1 MNIKNG
7 YVALVGRPNV
17 GKSTLLNKLVGK
29 KVSIITRRP
38 QTTRHRIL
46 GIKSDEKY
54 QIIYVDT
61 PGIQQQHTSKLNQIM
76 NKTAFGVLKDV
87 DVIVVVIEGIKYLE
101 SEEALVAT
109 AVSTKKPVVVV
120 INKVDKIQ
128 EKALL
133 LPFIEQLSSKLGQAV
148 PIVPVSALKD
158 RDLRALEHELIQ
170 ALPSSDMRLFPD
182 EQYTDRDEG
191 FTAAEFLREKL
202 MEQLGEEIPYQIA
215 VQVEKL
221 QITEKLID
229 VSLII
234 WVEKT
239 SQKGIVIGKDGRILK
254 YCGKQ
259 TRLELEQRYQR
270 KIMLRVWV
278 KTKEGWTNDA
288 QLLAQ
293 WGFEYS

>member
-1 MNIKNG
+1 MNIKSG

-38 QTTRHRIL
+38 QTTRHRII
-46 GIKSDEKY
+46 GIKSDEKF

-76 NKTAFGVLKDV
+76 NKTAFSVLKDV
-87 DVIVVVIEGIKYLE
+87 DVIVVVIEGMQYLE

-109 AVSTKKPVVVV
+109 AVSTKKPVLVV

-128 EKALL
+128 EKSLL
-133 LPFIEQLSSKLGQAV
+133 LPFIEQLTSKLGQAI

-158 RDLRALEHELIQ
+158 RDLRVLEQELIQ
-170 ALPSSDMRLFPD
+170 ALPSSEMRLFPD

-221 QITEKLID
+221 LITEKLID

-234 WVEKT
+234 WVEKI
-239 SQKGIVIGKDGRILK
+239 SQKGIVIGKEGRILK

-259 TRLELEQRYQR
+259 TRLELEQHYQR

-288 QLLAQ
+288 QLLSQ

>member
-87 DVIVVVIEGIKYLE
+87 DVIVVVIEGMKYLE
-101 SEEALVAT
+101 SEEVLVAT
-109 AVSTKKPVVVV
+109 AMSTKKPVVVV

-133 LPFIEQLSSKLGQAV
+133 LPFIEQLTSKLGQAV
-148 PIVPVSALKD
+148 PIVPISALKD
-158 RDLRALEHELIQ
+158 RDLSALEHELIE

-259 TRLELEQRYQR
+259 TRLELEQQYQR